1 MGEAAAV
8 LDAVTH
14 LQQRWGADVIQ
25 RGVARAVARR
35 GLVAMRSSGVR
46 ALDALL
52 ERRGIP
58 DGLTLVRGALGSGRT
73 TLALRCVAATQA
85 VGGAAAWIDCA
96 RAFDPL
102 EAASRG
108 VQLRGMPIMVPAHAR
123 DAMEM
128 AGALLAADAVDLL
141 VLDLSTLRARAVRD
155 DVLERLAARARRAGA
170 ALLLIGDGATRAAA
184 DLAIGCRTVSWLRAG
199 GDVFGRTVELALHAG
214 PRTGSVVRW
223 PVYEARGP
231 REDLRIGRIVAEEVA
246 CVPCISTGL
255 A

>member
-1 MGEAAAV
+1 
-8 LDAVTH
+8 
-14 LQQRWGADVIQ
+14 VIQ
-25 RGVARAVARR
+25 RGVERAVARR
-35 GLVAMRSSGVR
+35 GLVAVRSSGVR

-58 DGLTLVRGALGSGRT
+58 DGLTLVRGAFGSGRT
-73 TLALRCVAATQA
+73 TFALRCVAATHA
-85 VGGAAAWIDCA
+85 AGGAAAWIDLA

-108 VQLRGMPIMVPAHAR
+108 VQLQGLPIIVPAHAR
-123 DAMEM
+123 DAIDM

-155 DVLERLAARARRAGA
+155 DVLDRLASRARRAGA
-170 ALLLIGDGATRAAA
+170 AIVVLGGDETRALA
-184 DLAIGCRTVSWLRAG
+184 DFAMSCRTVSWLRAG
-199 GDVFGRTVELALHAG
+199 GDVVGRTVELALHSG

-223 PVYEARGP
+223 PLYEARDP
-231 REDLRIGRIVAEEVA
+231 REDLRIGRIATKEVA
-246 CVPCISTGL
+246 CAPCTSAGL